1 MPPYSIR
8 RFLKLF
14 TELPLDAIR
23 EYEQLQGSE
32 LNQVKVI
39 LADEATKL
47 LHGENS
53 LEVIH
58 QTVASLYAG
67 SRSGTDNVESL
78 AKIQLDKDDF
88 AMNTGN
94 RLSIPVYEL
103 LLKADMATSKSEARR
118 LIKQGGAKVNDEKV
132 VDELQDVTIESFDD
146 QGKLKLSSGKKKHV
160 IVLLPSTM

>member
-1 MPPYSIR
+1 MIR
-8 RFLKLF
+8 
-14 TELPLDAIR
+14 E

-32 LNQVKVI
+32 LNRVKVI

-47 LHGENS
+47 LHGEDS
-53 LEVIH
+53 LEAIH
-58 QTVASLYAG
+58 QTVASLYAAG

-88 AMNTGN
+88 VMNTVGN

-132 VDELQDVTIESFDD
+132 VDELYDVTIESFDE

-160 IVLLPSTM
+160 IVLLPLTMK

>member
-1 MPPYSIR
+1 LDVIR
-8 RFLKLF
+8 
-14 TELPLDAIR
+14 D
-23 EYEQLQGSE
+23 EYGQLQGSE
-32 LNQVKVI
+32 LNRVKVI

-47 LHGENS
+47 LHGEGS
-53 LEVIH
+53 LEAIH
-58 QTVASLYAG
+58 QTVASLYASG

-88 AMNTGN
+88 VMNAGN

-132 VDELQDVTIESFDD
+132 VDELCDVTVESFDD

-160 IVLLPSTM
+160 IVLLPSTMT

>member
-1 MPPYSIR
+1 MH

-14 TELPLDAIR
+14 TDLPLEVIKD
-23 EYEQLQGSE
+23 YERFQGSE

-47 LHGENS
+47 LHGEDS
-53 LEVIH
+53 LEAIH

-67 SRSGTDNVESL
+67 SKSGNDNVESL
-78 AKIQLDKDDF
+78 AKIQLDKEDF
-88 AMNTGN
+88 VMNAEEN

-132 VDELQDVTIESFDD
+132 VDELQNVTIDSFDD

-160 IVLLPSTM
+160 IVLLPLAVT